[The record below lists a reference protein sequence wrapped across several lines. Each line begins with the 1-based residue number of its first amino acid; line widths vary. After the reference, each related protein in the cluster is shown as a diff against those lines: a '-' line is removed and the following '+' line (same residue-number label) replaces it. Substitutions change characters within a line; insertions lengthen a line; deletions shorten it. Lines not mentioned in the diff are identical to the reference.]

1 MIHALDAATLRMSPA
16 DVSAMT
22 TEALLRHRLEEAVAG
37 EFRVGRLLGRGGM
50 GAVFEA
56 HDPALERS
64 VAIKVTL
71 PQLVSPEAI
80 ERFRREA
87 RTVARLD
94 HPNIVPVFAVREAAG
109 LVFLVMRY
117 VEGITLE
124 ARLRAG
130 GPLPI
135 GTAQS
140 ILAQVGSALAH
151 AHHLGVVHRDV
162 KPSNVMIGPDDWAVV
177 TDFGLAKVHNVPE
190 LTATGTTVGT
200 PSYMS
205 PEQCADAPIT
215 AASDQYSLGV
225 MAYEMLTG
233 TTPFRASTLAA
244 LVKQHMFDDPPP
256 LEQVLPGCPTTLC
269 EAVTRMLQKRPEN
282 RWPSIDQAVAH
293 IGGVA
298 APLDDDLGRTRP
310 LEVANIAVAPTLR
323 LTANSSSGVS
333 RPARRRMLLRGASV
347 AVIGA
352 LAAAA
357 VLPGRPPDAVGAVE
371 TGGAVLAV
379 ADTLRVAPP
388 PTAEA
393 RRDTSTGTPVTVG
406 TREPAPVRFR
416 SIAAPSRE
424 TPRTVGTGQ
433 ILLGTRGLEAV
444 LYVNG
449 QAQGA
454 IDRLRPW
461 PVPAGTVRLSI
472 RADGCAPWDSTV
484 TVRPDEQTRI
494 GYRAPGCTP

>member
-1 MIHALDAATLRMSPA
+1 MTPTLGAATLRMSPA
-16 DVSAMT
+16 DVAAMT

-37 EFRVGRLLGRGGM
+37 DFRIGQLLGRGGM
-50 GAVFEA
+50 GAVFQA
-56 HDPALERS
+56 HDPALDRS

-130 GPLPI
+130 GALPVA
-135 GTAQS
+135 TAQS
-140 ILAQVGSALAH
+140 ILSQVGSALAH
-151 AHHLGVVHRDV
+151 AHDLGVVHRDV
-162 KPSNVMIGPDDWAVV
+162 KPSNVMIGSDDWSVV

-205 PEQCADAPIT
+205 PEQCADASIT

-233 TTPFRASTLAA
+233 TVPFRASTLAA
-244 LVKQHMFDDPPP
+244 LVKLHMFDDPPP
-256 LEQVLPGCPTTLC
+256 LDQVLPGCPPALC
-269 EAVTRMLQKRPEN
+269 EAVTRMLAKRPDD
-282 RWPSIDQAVAH
+282 RWPSIDHAVSH
-293 IGGVA
+293 IGSVA
-298 APLDDDLGRTRP
+298 APADDDMGRTRP
-310 LEVANIAVAPTLR
+310 LEVAHIAAAPTERMPLARVGRRARPRR
-323 LTANSSSGVS
+323 L
-333 RPARRRMLLRGASV
+333 LLRAVSV
-347 AVIGA
+347 AGAGA

-357 VLPGRPPDAVGAVE
+357 VLPGRSGNAVGAVDAARATLPVAE
-371 TGGAVLAV
+371 TLLVVGRPAVEAPRDTARVTQPAEATREPLRLRPLA
-379 ADTLRVAPP
+379 APP
-388 PTAEA
+388 PKA
-393 RRDTSTGTPVTVG
+393 
-406 TREPAPVRFR
+406 
-416 SIAAPSRE
+416 
-424 TPRTVGTGQ
+424 PRTTGSGQ

-461 PVPAGTVRLSI
+461 PVPAGAVRLSI
-472 RADGCAPWDSTV
+472 RADGCAPWDTTV

-494 GYRAPGCTP
+494 GYRAPRCAS